1 MKRKWQNGRENSRQ
15 RFKGNAVLK
24 LICRLMGSDLLPW
37 EWENQHLHLR
47 LLSEQEKLRVGEQE
61 KLLAMGGEHS
71 PSLLLQAAQEG
82 LKPLPLWI

>member
-15 RFKGNAVLK
+15 RFKGNTVLK

-47 LLSEQEKLRVGEQE
+47 LLSEQEKLRLGKQG

-71 PSLLLQAAQEG
+71 TSLLLPR
-82 LKPLPLWI
+82 KD